1 MFSNE
6 FQKQDVFSVD
16 EMKAL
21 PEAFTDAVEMKTH
34 PDVVINSMLMS
45 LRKLWERV
53 KDREAWCAA
62 VHGVSNSGSQRSSQA
77 RIHMPPRS

>member
-21 PEAFTDAVEMKTH
+21 PEAFTDGVEMKIH

-53 KDREAWCAA
+53 KDREAWHAA
-62 VHGVSNSGSQRSSQA
+62 VHGVAKNQTRVSD
-77 RIHMPPRS
+77 